1 MSDQTSARDKLRAQT
16 LGAKTKFVSKV
27 VEYKGGKYEL
37 RQPSLAARR
46 DIFARCGNP
55 DGTIDMMTSLVWMVI
70 YCTYVPDTDEAV
82 YDESDFDGLMAKPTG
97 SFVDTFG
104 EMLSQLMNA
113 DVTTAKKN

>member
-1 MSDQTSARDKLRAQT
+1 MGVENSARDKLRAQT
-16 LGAKTKFVSKV
+16 LGAKATFVSKV

-46 DIFARCGNP
+46 DIFARCGNS
-55 DGTIDMMTSLVWMVI
+55 DGSIDMMTSLVWMVI
-70 YCTYVPDTDEAV
+70 YCTYVPDTDEKV

-104 EMLSQLMNA
+104 EMISALLNA
-113 DVTTAKKN
+113 DVATAKKN